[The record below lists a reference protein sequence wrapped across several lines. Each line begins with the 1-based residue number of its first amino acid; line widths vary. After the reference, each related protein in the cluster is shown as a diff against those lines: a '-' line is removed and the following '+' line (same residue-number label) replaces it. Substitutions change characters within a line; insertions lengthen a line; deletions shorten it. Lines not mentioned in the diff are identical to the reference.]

1 MQDRNRLL
9 CCAGKYFVGSG
20 NIGLNK
26 HNGNI
31 YGGVGLTKAGYDQ
44 FKGKL
49 TVGASCMGFTLGE
62 VDSQIDRSVLT
73 DSALNGNSF
82 GVAYGGPYGIAVGAD
97 MPVQKGKILDSIL
110 VLDFNSWSNFS
121 LIFHTVN

>member
-1 MQDRNRLL
+1 M
-9 CCAGKYFVGSG
+9 
-20 NIGLNK
+20 NK

-97 MPVQKGKILDSIL
+97 MPVSKGKNIQFNPGAGLSTPG
-110 VLDFNSWSNFS
+110 VTYFDFSHSK
-121 LIFHTVN
+121 LIGNTKDTEPYAIGLIRSFGGL